1 MMSATF
7 ERPSESGDP
16 AQSGTDS
23 IDRTFSTGN
32 TCRLMLDNP
41 RGTVRVTA
49 WDRPEVHLVATKRLD
64 ASRARYLATKVDT
77 RQDGDAVDVHTVLD
91 PSDSYA
97 DRMGLSGVAAEVVRA
112 VTDLLGAQG
121 SPAEVDYDVHVPRHT
136 TIELK
141 GVSSAF
147 SVEGTDGALRVRGV
161 SGSIDTQSVI
171 GALDLGV
178 VSGEIDVRGVDGPVR
193 ADSVSGTVH
202 VEGRVAS
209 LRAKSVS
216 GDIEYFGPL
225 APDGSIEIGSV
236 SGAAS
241 LRLPAETKAT
251 VSLRGLSS
259 DVHCE
264 LPVSVDRDRRGP
276 GTREWSGRINGGG
289 SAITFRTVSGSL
301 RLAELAGSAPFTE
314 PVRASEPTSAVPN
327 SVAPEPVVPDAP
339 VIPASAVKVEETESP
354 AAPDETAAM
363 RILQA
368 LERGELN
375 VEEALRQIDAL
386 RLKTS

>member
-1 MMSATF
+1 
-7 ERPSESGDP
+7 
-16 AQSGTDS
+16 
-23 IDRTFSTGN
+23 
-32 TCRLMLDNP
+32 MLDNP

-64 ASRARYLATKVDT
+64 ASRARYLATKIDS
-77 RQDGDAVDVHTVLD
+77 RQDGDAVAVQTVLD

-121 SPAEVDYDVHVPRHT
+121 TPAEVDYDVHVPRHA

-178 VSGEIDVRGVDGPVR
+178 VSGEIDIRGVDGPVR

-216 GDIEYFGPL
+216 GDIEYSGPL

-264 LPVSVDRDRRGP
+264 LPVSVERDRRGP

-301 RLAELAGSAPFTE
+301 RLAELAGSPSSAE
-314 PVRASEPTSAVPN
+314 PVRAPEDSSAEQPSVTSA
-327 SVAPEPVVPDAP
+327 PVEQET
-339 VIPASAVKVEETESP
+339 PAVQTSELHAEETQPP
-354 AAPDETAAM
+354 AVPDETAAM
-363 RILQA
+363 RILQS

-386 RLKTS
+386 RLQTS